1 MQRHMLRYALAGAL
15 IGITASSAT
24 AQDIVVT
31 GPGERVVDRT
41 NFGAEV
47 VEYTASLAVNVRD
60 LDLATGAGW
69 QALERRLTN
78 ASHVACNVIDQR
90 IAVDLRP
97 DRTECESNAYHGAI
111 TRVRRLT
118 KTPAS

>member
-1 MQRHMLRYALAGAL
+1 MPRHILRYALAGAL
-15 IGITASSAT
+15 IGIAASSAT

-41 NFGAEV
+41 NFGAGV

-60 LDLATGAGW
+60 LDLASEAGW
-69 QALERRLTN
+69 HALEKRLTT
-78 ASHVACNVIDQR
+78 ASRAACNVIDQR
-90 IAVDLRP
+90 IAVDVRP
-97 DRTECESNAYHGAI
+97 DRTECESNAYRGAI
-111 TRVRRLT
+111 IRVRRLT